1 MKNNIKKSVLLM
13 LMSFTLFPSIAQ
25 VQGDNWAVVKS
36 KGLGSISLA
45 YVETPGFVY
54 KDAAGNLTGVCV
66 DIMNDFVKYVNQSK
80 NVNLKTNYV
89 GDGSS
94 FSKMFASV
102 KSGKNGVFGLG
113 NITIT
118 DARKKEIRF
127 SPSFIQNVAILIT
140 HKSIPTLATMSES
153 TTKFKGLKAYAAKGT
168 LNEKRIKDIKTKYMP
183 SLSIEYAASSP
194 ETMTKVVSD
203 SQSFTYLDIAF
214 YLDAM
219 KTKKPLKRHGVG
231 DQASEEF
238 GLIMPMSS
246 DWQPL
251 VNEFFSQG
259 DGYVNSIQY
268 KKILAKHLGTA
279 GVKLIESLK

>member
-1 MKNNIKKSVLLM
+1 MKKQIQSIIVILLISVYSSPIM
-13 LMSFTLFPSIAQ
+13 AQ
-25 VQGDNWAVVKS
+25 IQGDNWSSVKS
-36 KGLGSISLA
+36 KGSGTISLA

-54 KDAAGNLTGVCV
+54 KDAAGNLTGICV
-66 DIMNDFVKYVNQSK
+66 DIMNDFVKFVNESK
-80 NVNLKTNYV
+80 GVKLNTKYV

-94 FSKMFASV
+94 FSTMFASV

-118 DARKKEIRF
+118 EARKKEIRF
-127 SPSFIQNVAILIT
+127 SPAFIQNVAILIT
-140 HKSIPTLATMSES
+140 HKTIPTLENLGEA
-153 TTKFKGLKAYAAKGT
+153 TTKFKGLKAYTAKGT
-168 LNEKRIKDIKTKYMP
+168 VNEKRINNIKSKYIS
-183 SLSIEYAASSP
+183 SLEIQYAASSP
-194 ETMTKVVSD
+194 ETLGKVVAD
-203 SQSFTYLDIAF
+203 ALSFTYLDIAF

-219 KTKKPLKRHGVG
+219 KTKKPLKRHAVG

-246 DWQPL
+246 DWQPIM
-251 VNEFFSQG
+251 NEFFSQSG
-259 DGYVNSIQY
+259 GYTNSMQY